1 MLLFRDGKGFVFSE
15 WLQHNAVLSIWYY
28 YFFLRGFLKANEKQM
43 PFETSSKLT
52 RLNNYLYNG
61 RISVPWRWKTFGT
74 PQVED
79 GISFLDWAVFA
90 SLVWYW
96 ASWVKI
102 HFCIIVCAGW
112 FWWEVSVY
120 RPSLFAL
127 INFQH
132 VFKDI
137 WIGSC
142 PVEKPVEK
150 SLDSF
155 TWILK
160 SSRRA
165 CFYRKTGD
173 FKVVLQVSVV
183 FQNKHT
189 WLLELFKN
197 YFNSVNYL

>member
-1 MLLFRDGKGFVFSE
+1 MFSE
-15 WLQHNAVLSIWYY
+15 WLQHSAVLSVWYY
-28 YFFLRGFLKANEKQM
+28 YFFFFLRGFLKANEKQM
-43 PFETSSKLT
+43 PFETFGKWS
-52 RLNNYLYNG
+52 RLNNYFYSG
-61 RISVPWRWKTFGT
+61 RISVPWRWKTVGT

-96 ASWVKI
+96 ASGVKI
-102 HFCIIVCAGW
+102 HFRIILCAG
-112 FWWEVSVY
+112 FYPWEVSVY
-120 RPSLFAL
+120 RPSLLAL
-127 INFQH
+127 INFKH

-137 WIGSC
+137 WIRSYL
-142 PVEKPVEK
+142 VEKPVEK

-155 TWILK
+155 TQILQ

-197 YFNSVNYL
+197 HFNSVNYL